1 MSDFNNI
8 LRGLRLKRVLLLT
21 QIESLSEVS
30 PDLYTTLG
38 KVEYEIVI
46 TERQLVRA
54 TENLID

>member
-1 MSDFNNI
+1 MNDLENT
-8 LRGLRLKRVLLLT
+8 LRGLKLKRVLLLT

-54 TENLID
+54 TENSIE